1 MCKRF
6 ALWDPPGTISKF
18 FKVGV
23 PVDFKPRYN
32 IGPGQQI
39 LAIRQMQRLPRDA
52 AHFQWGLIPGGAKE
66 ESCGND
72 LTNARAETAATT
84 PEFAE
89 AFKSRRCL
97 IPASGFYQWEPQE
110 TGGRPFL
117 VLPAK
122 TALFAFAGIWETWS
136 NPGSQVDIA
145 SCAILTT
152 EANARLYPLHQRM
165 PAIIEA
171 RNFSDWLDPSI
182 TDEAAAAAL
191 IKPYPADAVSVQPV
205 STAVNDI
212 RNDDPSLAEPAE

>member
-6 ALWDPPGTISKF
+6 ALWDPAGTISKF

-32 IGPGQQI
+32 IAPGQQI

-52 AHFQWGLIPGGAKE
+52 VHFQWGLIPSWAKE
-66 ESCGND
+66 QSRGSD
-72 LTNARAETAATT
+72 LINAGTETAATM

-89 AFKSRRCL
+89 AFKARRCL
-97 IPASGFYQWEPQE
+97 IPASGFYLWGPQE
-110 TGGRPFL
+110 TDGQPFL
-117 VLPAK
+117 VLPTK

-152 EANARLYPLHQRM
+152 EANARLHPLHQRM
-165 PAIIEA
+165 PAIIA
-171 RNFSDWLDPSI
+171 VRDFPNWLDPSI
-182 TDEAAAAAL
+182 TDEAAAASL
-191 IKPYPADAVSVQPV
+191 IKPCPADAVSVQSV
-205 STAVNDI
+205 SPSVNDI
-212 RNDDPSLAEPAE
+212 RNDDPSLVEPAE